1 MNRENSSTATR
12 DHAPVGAVP
21 IDPAVFRA
29 ALGGHPAGVVIVT
42 AHDGDGP
49 LGLTATSFVS
59 ISLDPPLVAFAV
71 DSGSSTWQRLQTAD
85 ALVIHLLSEEQHDL
99 ASTFARRGIDRFAAP
114 TAWTTL
120 ETGEPLLVDAPAWL
134 RCSVDRVLELG
145 DHHFVVARVCE
156 AFVSEHDRPLLY
168 HRRNFHGLGSLE
180 TVSATR

>member
-1 MNRENSSTATR
+1 MTSENSS
-12 DHAPVGAVP
+12 PVQAVP

-42 AHDGDGP
+42 AQDETGP
-49 LGLTATSFVS
+49 VGLTATSFVS

-71 DSGSSTWQRLQTAD
+71 DSGSSTWQRLSGAD
-85 ALVIHLLSEEQHDL
+85 ALVIHLLSEEQHEL
-99 ASTFARRGIDRFAAP
+99 ASTFARRGVDRFAPP

-156 AFVSEHDRPLLY
+156 AFVTEHDRPLLY
-168 HRRNFHGLGSLE
+168 HRRGFHGLGALE
-180 TVSATR
+180 TASARR